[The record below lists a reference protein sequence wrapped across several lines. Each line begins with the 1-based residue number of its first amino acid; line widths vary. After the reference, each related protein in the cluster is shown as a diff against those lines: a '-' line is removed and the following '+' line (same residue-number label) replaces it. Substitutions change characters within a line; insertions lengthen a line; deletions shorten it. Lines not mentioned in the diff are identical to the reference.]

1 MKYPIDRKERITLG
15 GMTQAIHIWGTK
27 PENPVVL
34 FLHGGPGVPNR
45 HGMSK
50 NHMDLLD
57 DFTIVAWDQRGTG
70 GSYFGCDPATLTL
83 EQLIGD
89 CAELIEYLCRT
100 LQKKKI
106 FLLGGSWGT
115 ELGTLVC
122 QRYGELVVGY
132 IGYGQVVNGIENE
145 NVSYAY
151 TLEKAKEAGCAED
164 IAKLEEIGPPVDGQ
178 YQPVFEGL
186 MAQRSLLK
194 KLAFDN
200 WDDMYAAIGYGGLTA
215 LKAVGRIQDDIKRL
229 LKGPIIP
236 EADRIN
242 PGLRITPDSEAVR
255 RNRHAIN
262 GVIVEDID
270 SCMIK
275 FAKCCTPVPG
285 DAIAGFI
292 TKGFGVSV
300 HRADCPNA
308 AHRTDPRQ
316 AARWVRVRWANQEEQ
331 PFETTLELDCI
342 TRDGLLLD
350 VAMVMTT
357 ARVRVKELT
366 GKDLPGGKS
375 MFLVRFEV
383 KNYEELEAIRNKLMN
398 IRDVVGSR
406 RGQN

>member
-1 MKYPIDRKERITLG
+1 MRYPIDRKERALLG
-15 GMTQAIHIWGTK
+15 GMQQTIHIWGTK
-27 PENPVVL
+27 SENPVVL

-45 HGMSK
+45 HGMAK
-50 NHMDLLD
+50 HHMDLLD

-122 QRYGELVVGY
+122 QRYGELVAGY

-194 KLAFDN
+194 K
-200 WDDMYAAIGYGGLTA
+200 YGGHSTKKGGYFSGTVLPILTSPELSLREKIGTA
-215 LKAVGRIQDDIKRL
+215 
-229 LKGPIIP
+229 KGYKVCLTQMWP
-236 EADRIN
+236 
-242 PGLRITPDSEAVR
+242 T
-255 RNRHAIN
+255 
-262 GVIVEDID
+262 IVHYD
-270 SCMIK
+270 
-275 FAKCCTPVPG
+275 F
-285 DAIAGFI
+285 
-292 TKGFGVSV
+292 
-300 HRADCPNA
+300 
-308 AHRTDPRQ
+308 
-316 AARWVRVRWANQEEQ
+316 
-331 PFETTLELDCI
+331 
-342 TRDGLLLD
+342 
-350 VAMVMTT
+350 
-357 ARVRVKELT
+357 
-366 GKDLPGGKS
+366 
-375 MFLVRFEV
+375 
-383 KNYEELEAIRNKLMN
+383 
-398 IRDVVGSR
+398 IRDCGPFTMPYYIFQGR
-406 RGQN
+406 LDQNTPSSLVQAYYDSIEAPDKALVWFEHSAHGPLGEEPEKFKALMREKFLTIAKETDV